1 MHSKHISLKVLLVL
15 GVILIP
21 LFQAYSQAVP
31 PEHENIPSMVTF
43 GKEAK
48 TSFGDDDF
56 CQVFF
61 LVIPEDYKGGVFLR
75 VFDPDIGGTHDELVG
90 KFNTKTEFSIYGG
103 KGAITNPDAIKENPT
118 GNYKSGVLLKSA
130 IFDDNNTY
138 DNKWFTFGPFNPK
151 EGELA
156 KEYGGYVFKIIA
168 EGIKGDDGNN
178 YKYFLSSSA
187 DNNTAIEGSNLF
199 TFEYTFALHAL
210 NKSVSHIY
218 PFIDNSVVAVQIH
231 IFDFDN
237 DGILRLV
244 SVSKKGTP
252 IPASGEDDW
261 KVSTFQI
268 TEEEKKTSLDIQII
282 KTSNVKNN
290 NIAFYITNQYGK
302 TMPFYTIP
310 IGGIPKFKY
319 KIQVER

>member
-1 MHSKHISLKVLLVL
+1 MMKQFTRRFLNIFGIAITLVSN
-15 GVILIP
+15 I
-21 LFQAYSQAVP
+21 QAQSVP
-31 PEHENIPSMVTF
+31 PAHENIPTLVTF
-43 GKEAK
+43 GKDAK

-56 CQVFF
+56 CQTFF
-61 LVIPEDYKGGVFLR
+61 LVIPEDYAGGVFVR
-75 VFDPDIGGTHDELVG
+75 IFDPDISGEYDELIG
-90 KFNTKTEFSIYGG
+90 KFDTKTKFEVYGG
-103 KGAITNPDAIKENPT
+103 KGAITNQDAIKENPT
-118 GNYKSGVLLKSA
+118 GKYKSGVLLGEA
-130 IFDDNNTY
+130 TFDNKTTY
-138 DNKWFTFGPFNPK
+138 DGKWYTMGPFNPK

-178 YKYFLSSSA
+178 YKYFLSNSGEE
-187 DNNTAIEGSNLF
+187 NIPIEGSNLF
-199 TFEYTFALHAL
+199 TFEYTFALHPV

-218 PFIDNSVVAVQIH
+218 PFIDNSVVAIKIH

-237 DGILRLV
+237 DGVLRLI
-244 SVSKKGTP
+244 SVAKKGTP
-252 IPASGEDDW
+252 IPASGDNEW
-261 KVSTFQI
+261 KVTTFPI
-268 TEEEKKTSLDIQII
+268 ADEEKKTSLDIQII
-282 KTSNVKNN
+282 KNSSAKNN